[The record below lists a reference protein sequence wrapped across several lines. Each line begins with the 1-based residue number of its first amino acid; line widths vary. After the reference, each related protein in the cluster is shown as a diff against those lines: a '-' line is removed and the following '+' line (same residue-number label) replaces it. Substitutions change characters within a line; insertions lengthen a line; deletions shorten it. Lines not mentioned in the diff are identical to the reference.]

1 MWQRAAAT
9 LLVIGSLISGVRAS
23 DFGPT
28 AACGAPGN
36 FTGPYQHY
44 SLKLRRF
51 CPIPNR
57 VAGVLV
63 KVRIN
68 GGRPLQ
74 MVLDSGADLM
84 VIGSKAARS
93 AGITGGLANNL
104 VGLGSRPVSVGR
116 AETVEVGPVSFRN
129 CRVGVV
135 KGRVVEGADGVLPLS
150 LFSAF
155 RLRLDLHKKR
165 LELIPFQNG
174 QNPATPTVRDGG
186 RHNLLLVE
194 AVLNGEQ
201 KGYVVLDTGAYCSGV
216 SRKAARTLSGSPT
229 VTGVP
234 LTTGT
239 GTATGQRVPAQIRFE
254 IAEQQLTPREVLA
267 MDLSTVS
274 RHYGVEI
281 IGVLGFPA
289 LANHI
294 LTIDYRNGWVRIE
307 PPHSRP
313 APEPQDAGNTGPFVP
328 LAFH

>member
-9 LLVIGSLISGVRAS
+9 VLVIGSLISGVRAT
-23 DFGPT
+23 DFGQTP
-28 AACGAPGN
+28 AHGATGN
-36 FTGPYQHY
+36 FVGPYQRY

-51 CPIPNR
+51 RPIPNR
-57 VAGVLV
+57 VSGVLI

-74 MVLDSGADLM
+74 MVLDSGADLI
-84 VIGSKAARS
+84 VIGSKAARN
-93 AGITGGLANNL
+93 AGISNKSASNL
-104 VGLGSRPVSVGR
+104 VGLGSRPARVGR
-116 AETVEVGPVSFRN
+116 ADKVEVGPVSFQN

-135 KGRVVEGADGVLPLS
+135 QGRVVEGADGVVPLN

-155 RLRLDLHKKR
+155 RLRLNLHKKT
-165 LELIPFQNG
+165 LELLPYPQG
-174 QNPATPTVRDGG
+174 QAPATPPAHGAG

-201 KGYVVLDTGAYCSGV
+201 KGYVVLDTGAFCSGV
-216 SRKAARTLSGSPT
+216 SRKAARDLSGSPL
-229 VTGVP
+229 VTNVP

-239 GTATGQRVPAQIRFE
+239 GAATGRRVAARVRFAIAKQRF
-254 IAEQQLTPREVLA
+254 TPREVLA
-267 MDLSTVS
+267 MDLSNVS

-313 APEPQDAGNTGPFVP
+313 APELQESGNSGPFVP
-328 LAFH
+328 IAFH